1 MTAKKKRVEHYLPLL
16 FEYVEADKQIYGF
29 YSMQQAYY
37 YMHSPTQQATYTHT
51 YYYHPLISKS
61 RCKTYTI
68 LSCQY
73 YAESILATVKKNKEG
88 MDKTDSNR
96 GVDSAQFIS

>member
-1 MTAKKKRVEHYLPLL
+1 
-16 FEYVEADKQIYGF
+16 
-29 YSMQQAYY
+29 MQQAYY
-37 YMHSPTQQATYTHT
+37 YMHSPTQQATYTHI
-51 YYYHPLISKS
+51 HIIIIHFISKF

>member
-1 MTAKKKRVEHYLPLL
+1 
-16 FEYVEADKQIYGF
+16 
-29 YSMQQAYY
+29 MQQAYY
-37 YMHSPTQQATYTHT
+37 YTMHSPTQQATYTHI
-51 YYYHPLISKS
+51 HIIIIIIHFISKF

-96 GVDSAQFIS
+96 GVDSAQFISWLGTRTNLVKFNHINIFF

>member
-1 MTAKKKRVEHYLPLL
+1 
-16 FEYVEADKQIYGF
+16 
-29 YSMQQAYY
+29 MQQAYY
-37 YMHSPTQQATYTHT
+37 YTMHSPTQQATYTHI
-51 YYYHPLISKS
+51 HIIIIIIHFISKF

-96 GVDSAQFIS
+96 GVNSAQFTSWLGARRNLVKFNDINIFFLIFHK

>member
-1 MTAKKKRVEHYLPLL
+1 
-16 FEYVEADKQIYGF
+16 
-29 YSMQQAYY
+29 MQQAYY
-37 YMHSPTQQATYTHT
+37 YTMHSPTQQATYTHI
-51 YYYHPLISKS
+51 HIIIIIHFISKF

-96 GVDSAQFIS
+96 GVDSAQFISRLIRDTEFW

>member
-37 YMHSPTQQATYTHT
+37 YMHSPTQQATYTHI
-51 YYYHPLISKS
+51 HI
-61 RCKTYTI
+61 I
-68 LSCQY
+68 IIHLSANPGARHTLY
-73 YAESILATVKKNKEG
+73 SLVSITLRAYL
-88 MDKTDSNR
+88 R
-96 GVDSAQFIS
+96 R